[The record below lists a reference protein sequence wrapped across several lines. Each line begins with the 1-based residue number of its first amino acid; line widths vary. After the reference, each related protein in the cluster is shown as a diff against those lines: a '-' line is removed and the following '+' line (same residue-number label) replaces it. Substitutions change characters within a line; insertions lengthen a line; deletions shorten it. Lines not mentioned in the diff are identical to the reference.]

1 MSEILGPVSYGCL
14 WGHLIV
20 NFISSSYN
28 VMLSF
33 EIQDEQKKKNL
44 LSSALWI
51 HSIISSVALLI
62 MLLTYQ
68 FVVLED
74 TYWTLSTILMVIHI
88 LFNIIIMVINATNP
102 DLSEPVLW
110 TYQVI
115 SSIVMIIIVSFFT
128 DTEILELIWGKTK
141 KTKDKELANAKK
153 ALEVAAAEKPA
164 AKTETENPVTK
175 TETKKTNKKKIIDDA
190 AGPKKTDAAGPK
202 KTDTT
207 GDFGKRQRRRNKK
220 Y

>member
-20 NFISSSYN
+20 NFISISYN
-28 VMLSF
+28 VMVSF

-44 LSSALWI
+44 LSSTLWI

-164 AKTETENPVTK
+164 AKTET
-175 TETKKTNKKKIIDDA
+175 KKTNKEKIIDDAAAPPKKKTSVKKKIIDDA
-190 AGPKKTDAAGPK
+190 A
-202 KTDTT
+202 